1 MKAYLVDIMQ
11 TGNNERRKGN
21 SKMKGL
27 VFDDASKGRVL
38 HAVPSSKVSVV
49 HSMFNVQQS
58 ECEAV
63 DTKIVA

>member
-1 MKAYLVDIMQ
+1 
-11 TGNNERRKGN
+11 
-21 SKMKGL
+21 MKGL
-27 VFDDASKGRVL
+27 VFDDASKGSVL